1 MDPEIVKQIIK
12 DSAELLSKTA
22 ELADQAAEVPPL
34 KQKVAE
40 LSNQNASLLKTAA
53 ESEKALVE
61 RIEKFA
67 NNLVELGTLTK
78 EKVADFVT
86 IIKRD
91 PTQIIDVMEK
101 IGKQASSSILDPGSP
116 VSEASSAGLTSK
128 EASDPIV
135 RFAMGE

>member
-1 MDPEIVKQIIK
+1 MDPNIVKQIIQ

-34 KQKVAE
+34 KQKIAE
-40 LSNQNASLLKTAA
+40 LSNQNASLLRSAA
-53 ESEKALVE
+53 ESEQALVS

-67 NNLVELGTLTK
+67 NNLVELGTLTQ
-78 EKVADFVT
+78 EKVASFVN
-86 IIKRD
+86 IIKND

-101 IGKQASSSILDPGSP
+101 IGKQASSSVLDPGSP
-116 VSEASSAGLTSK
+116 VSEMPSGSLTSK

-135 RFAMGE
+135 KFAMGG